1 MKTLHFLFAL
11 TLLFTL
17 ATVNAQK
24 VKTYKIWVTLLK
36 QEVKGT
42 LYAANEDE
50 LVVLGEDLTQLK
62 FVPGNIRVIKL
73 RRKGK
78 GGKGAWIGAV
88 SGLVVGAV
96 AGYASES
103 GSGWEEVGA
112 IGGALVGA
120 PTGAV
125 LGALIGSGKDKY
137 IINGDRDTYNSLL
150 PMLQQYAPQKAF
162 SHESE

>member
-1 MKTLHFLFAL
+1 MKTLHFLPAL

-17 ATVNAQK
+17 ATANAQK
-24 VKTYKIWVTLLK
+24 VKTYKIWVTLLE

-50 LVVLGEDLTQLK
+50 LVILGEDLTQLK
-62 FVPGNIRVIKL
+62 FVPGNIQVIKL

-78 GGKGAWIGAV
+78 GGRGAWIGAV
-88 SGLVVGAV
+88 SGIVVGAV

-150 PMLQQYAPQKAF
+150 PTLQQYAPQKTF
-162 SHESE
+162 SHESQ